1 MRPDQFSWP
10 ADLYDPDF
18 GIRAASLQSVGEC
31 DRLWEHAARS
41 AVWPP
46 GDQGRLEFHAL
57 AIYCLRV
64 GKPPGRLL
72 TSAVRG
78 QKFGPM
84 LWASSRDKKS
94 AARRI
99 SAAKQTANR

>member
-1 MRPDQFSWP
+1 MRPVQFSWP
-10 ADLYDPDF
+10 ADLYDTDF
-18 GIRAASLQSVGEC
+18 GIRAAILQSADGC
-31 DRLWEHAARS
+31 DRLWEHVVRS
-41 AVWPP
+41 GVWPP

-57 AIYCLRV
+57 AIYCLRA

-84 LWASSRDKKS
+84 LWAASCDKKS
-94 AARRI
+94 AKRRLI
-99 SAAKQTANR
+99 AAKQPVK